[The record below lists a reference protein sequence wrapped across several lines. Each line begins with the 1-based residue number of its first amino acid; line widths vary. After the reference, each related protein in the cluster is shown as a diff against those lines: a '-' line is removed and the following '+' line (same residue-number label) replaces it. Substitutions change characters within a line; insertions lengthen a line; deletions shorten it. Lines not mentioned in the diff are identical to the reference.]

1 MNMNNPSSSFIQGIN
16 NTVEA
21 NKFNPQGLQQEV
33 AQNSRKPIFQQ
44 DLVRLISAEI
54 INKQMADTQNSVN
67 LALNPESSTVAE
79 QTFQTT
85 SRNMEAQVA
94 QRVAGVNAV
103 KAAERNKQMNALMG
117 PRGTG
122 IQSLPTNLSMNR
134 SNTASMGGIVGAA
147 MGGHIRGYAQGGVAS
162 FDGTDGSVVDGDT
175 AAVKEPYTVG
185 SALGEGTDYVV
196 ELAEDNI
203 LATIALGIA
212 GARVKKVQRAG
223 KTLYRMGKSVYDDAL
238 AMYKNGNYGRKQRN
252 QRMID
257 RGVNTGYTAAAAA
270 TIPDVLDIPL
280 DDGTSTTP
288 KPAAEEVVPLTGIT
302 ETDEEQMQRLL
313 AEEMEEERLTEEA
326 NAIPNAIDASTR
338 RQQAALTSS
347 LDATNTG
354 ILAAKNLGEEQA
366 DSRKTYEAA
375 LRDSAER
382 GEREA
387 QQGIMRRSNLTATTE
402 GDLKKGQEDYIA
414 DLENLANNARGGR
427 REALRDLL
435 YGLSQVSRGSNLGD
449 GLGIA
454 GRTMIDREQ
463 GREDKAFGIDQKIAD
478 AKRGDVTELNALKL
492 SNNAGIQDLRTS
504 LANMRTSNQ
513 RMLASTNAETAQ
525 LAQTNL
531 NSITTLTQIAA
542 DSSLKS
548 AAIEY
553 KGLIAKLEAAS
564 RDATL
569 VIQGRANEIQAE
581 GQTSKNLIAIIEGL
595 NDTIQNIS
603 TLSPEGK
610 DDPRLPGYITE
621 TNGYLA
627 QLKILLSGESSST
640 SGAGFTVERVE

>member
-1 MNMNNPSSSFIQGIN
+1 MNNPSSSFIQGIN
-16 NTVEA
+16 NTVDA
-21 NKFNPQGLQQEV
+21 NRLNPQALQQEV
-33 AQNSRKPIFQQ
+33 AQDSRKPIFQQ

-134 SNTASMGGIVGAA
+134 SNTASMGGIVNAA

-162 FDGTDGSVVDGDT
+162 FDGTGDSLVDGDT
-175 AAVKEPYTVG
+175 PTVEEPYTVG

-196 ELAEDNI
+196 ELAEDNV
-203 LATIALGIA
+203 LASIALGIA
-212 GARVKKVQRAG
+212 VGRVKKVQRAG
-223 KTLYRMGKSVYDDAL
+223 KTVLRMGKSVYDDAL
-238 AMYKNGNYGRKQRN
+238 AIYNRTSGKRRN

-288 KPAAEEVVPLTGIT
+288 EEAPPEEAPLTGIT
-302 ETDEEQMQRLL
+302 ETDEERMQKLL
-313 AEEMEEERLTEEA
+313 AAEMEEGRLTEEA

-347 LDATNTG
+347 LDTTNTG
-354 ILAAKNLGEEQA
+354 ILAARTLGEGQA
-366 DSRKTYEAA
+366 ANRKTFEDD
-375 LRDSAER
+375 LRGRAER

-402 GDLKKGQEDYIA
+402 GDLKKGQETYIT
-414 DLENLANNARGGR
+414 DLEDLANNARGGR

-435 YGLSQVSRGSNLGD
+435 YGLSQVGRGSNLGD

-478 AKRGDVTELNALKL
+478 AKRGDVTELNALRL
-492 SNNAGIQDLRTS
+492 SNDAGIQDLRTS

-513 RMLASTNAETAQ
+513 AFLASTNAQTAQ

-542 DSSLKS
+542 DSSLKG

-569 VIQGRANEIQAE
+569 VIQGRANEIQAK

-595 NDTIQNIS
+595 NATIQNIS
-603 TLSPEGK
+603 TLSPQAK
-610 DDPRLPGYITE
+610 DDPRLPGLVTE
-621 TNGYLA
+621 TNEYLA
-627 QLKILLSGESSST
+627 QLKTILSGESSPEL
-640 SGAGFTVERVE
+640 AEPEPPI

>member
-16 NTVEA
+16 NTVDA
-21 NKFNPQGLQQEV
+21 NRLNPQALQQEV
-33 AQNSRKPIFQQ
+33 AQDSRKPIFQQ

-162 FDGTDGSVVDGDT
+162 FDGTGDSLVDGDT
-175 AAVKEPYTVG
+175 PTVEEPYTVG

-196 ELAEDNI
+196 ELAEDNV
-203 LATIALGIA
+203 LASIALGIA
-212 GARVKKVQRAG
+212 VGRVKKVQRAG
-223 KTLYRMGKSVYDDAL
+223 KTVLRMGKSVYDDAL
-238 AMYKNGNYGRKQRN
+238 AIYNRTSGKRRN

-288 KPAAEEVVPLTGIT
+288 KIDEEVVPLTGIT
-302 ETDEEQMQRLL
+302 ETDEERMQKLL
-313 AEEMEEERLTEEA
+313 AAEMEEGRLTEEA

-347 LDATNTG
+347 LDTTNTG
-354 ILAAKNLGEEQA
+354 ILAARTLGEGQA
-366 DSRKTYEAA
+366 ANRKTFEDD

-382 GEREA
+382 GESQLNAAITGRD
-387 QQGIMRRSNLTATTE
+387 NLATNTE
-402 GDLKKGQEDYIA
+402 RDLKTGQETYIT

-435 YGLSQVSRGSNLGD
+435 YGLSQVGRGSNLGD

-478 AKRGDVTELNALKL
+478 AKRGDVTELNALRL
-492 SNNAGIQDLRTS
+492 SNDAGIQDLRTS

-513 RMLASTNAETAQ
+513 AFLASTNAQTAQ

-548 AAIEY
+548 AGIEY

-603 TLSPEGK
+603 TLSPQAK
-610 DDPRLPGYITE
+610 DDPRLPGLITE

-627 QLKILLSGESSST
+627 QLKTILSGESSPEP
-640 SGAGFTVERVE
+640 AEPEPPI

>member
-16 NTVEA
+16 NTVDA
-21 NKFNPQGLQQEV
+21 NRLNPQALQQEV
-33 AQNSRKPIFQQ
+33 AQDSRKPIFQQ

-134 SNTASMGGIVGAA
+134 SNTASMGGIVNAA

-162 FDGTDGSVVDGDT
+162 FDGTGDSLVDGDT
-175 AAVKEPYTVG
+175 PTVEEPYSIG

-196 ELAEDNI
+196 ELAEDNV
-203 LATIALGIA
+203 LASIALGIA
-212 GARVKKVQRAG
+212 VGRVKKVQRAG
-223 KTLYRMGKSVYDDAL
+223 KTVLRMGKSVYDDAL
-238 AMYKNGNYGRKQRN
+238 AIYNRTSGKRRN

-280 DDGTSTTP
+280 DDGTSTIP
-288 KPAAEEVVPLTGIT
+288 EEAPPEEAPLTGIT
-302 ETDEEQMQRLL
+302 ETDEERMQKLL
-313 AEEMEEERLTEEA
+313 AAEMEEGRLTEEA

-347 LDATNTG
+347 LDTTNTG
-354 ILAAKNLGEEQA
+354 ILAARTLGEGQA
-366 DSRKTYEAA
+366 ANRKTFEDD
-375 LRDSAER
+375 LRNSAER

-402 GDLKKGQEDYIA
+402 GDLKKGQETYIT
-414 DLENLANNARGGR
+414 DLEDLANNARGGR

-435 YGLSQVSRGSNLGD
+435 YGLSQVGRGSNLGD

-478 AKRGDVTELNALKL
+478 VKRGDVTELNALRL
-492 SNNAGIQDLRTS
+492 SNDAGIQDLRTS
-504 LANMRTSNQ
+504 LANTRTSNQ
-513 RMLASTNAETAQ
+513 ALLASTNAQTAQ

-542 DSSLKS
+542 DSSLKG

-603 TLSPEGK
+603 LVSPEAEN
-610 DDPRLPGYITE
+610 DPRLPGLITE

-627 QLKILLSGESSST
+627 QLKTILSGESSPEP
-640 SGAGFTVERVE
+640 AEPEPPI

>member
-16 NTVEA
+16 NTVDA
-21 NKFNPQGLQQEV
+21 NRLNPQALQQEV
-33 AQNSRKPIFQQ
+33 AQDSRKPIFQQ

-162 FDGTDGSVVDGDT
+162 FDGTGDSLVDGDT
-175 AAVKEPYTVG
+175 PTVEEPYTVG

-196 ELAEDNI
+196 ELAEDNM
-203 LATIALGIA
+203 LASIALGIA
-212 GARVKKVQRAG
+212 VGRVKKVQRAG
-223 KTLYRMGKSVYDDAL
+223 KTVYRMSKSVYDDAL
-238 AMYKNGNYGRKQRN
+238 AIYNRTSGKRRN

-288 KPAAEEVVPLTGIT
+288 KIDEEVVPLTGIT
-302 ETDEEQMQRLL
+302 ETDEERMQKLL
-313 AEEMEEERLTEEA
+313 AAEMEGTQRAEKA

-347 LDATNTG
+347 LDTTNTG
-354 ILAAKNLGEEQA
+354 ILAARNLGEGQA
-366 DSRKTYEAA
+366 ANRKTFEDD
-375 LRDSAER
+375 LRNSAER
-382 GEREA
+382 GESQLNAAITGRD
-387 QQGIMRRSNLTATTE
+387 NLATNTE
-402 GDLKKGQEDYIA
+402 RDLKTGQETYIT

-435 YGLSQVSRGSNLGD
+435 YGLSQVGRGSNLGD

-513 RMLASTNAETAQ
+513 ALLASTNAQTAQ

-531 NSITTLTQIAA
+531 KSITALTQIAA

-548 AAIEY
+548 AGIEY

-603 TLSPEGK
+603 TLSPQAK
-610 DDPRLPGYITE
+610 DDPRLPGLITE
-621 TNGYLA
+621 TNEYLA
-627 QLKILLSGESSST
+627 QLKTILSGESSPEL
-640 SGAGFTVERVE
+640 AEPEPPI

>member
-67 LALNPESSTVAE
+67 LALNPESSTIAE
-79 QTFQTT
+79 QTFKTV
-85 SRNMEAQVA
+85 SKNMEADVA

-103 KAAERNKQMNALMG
+103 KAAERNKKMNALMG
-117 PRGTG
+117 RQGTG
-122 IQSLPTNLSMNR
+122 IQSLPTNLNMDRANA
-134 SNTASMGGIVGAA
+134 ASMGGIVGAA

-463 GREDKAFGIDQKIAD
+463 GREDKAFGIEKEKIGAE
-478 AKRGDVTELNALKL
+478 RGLAALQQQG
-492 SNNAGIQDLRTS
+492 AIT
-504 LANMRTSNQ
+504 LANMDLGNAKDLTAARNALNATIESVAAATRDSDSQTIKLGMDLNRNTREVLTLMGSNKIEQATVKSKAVTAKIAATQ
-513 RMLASTNAETAQ
+513 RLLSTEVLKAQGDKFKIEALSGAVSGMSDVITAAKISETLTEEQLASIQN
-525 LAQTNL
+525 N
-531 NSITTLTQIAA
+531 IT
-542 DSSLKS
+542 
-548 AAIEY
+548 
-553 KGLIAKLEAAS
+553 
-564 RDATL
+564 
-569 VIQGRANEIQAE
+569 
-581 GQTSKNLIAIIEGL
+581 AIIGEINKAVGV
-595 NDTIQNIS
+595 QS
-603 TLSPEGK
+603 EPAEPGPPE
-610 DDPRLPGYITE
+610 
-621 TNGYLA
+621 
-627 QLKILLSGESSST
+627 
-640 SGAGFTVERVE
+640 

>member
-16 NTVEA
+16 NTVDA
-21 NKFNPQGLQQEV
+21 NRLNPQALQQEV
-33 AQNSRKPIFQQ
+33 AQDSRKPIFQQ

-162 FDGTDGSVVDGDT
+162 FDGTGDSLVDGDT
-175 AAVKEPYTVG
+175 PTVEEPYTVG

-196 ELAEDNI
+196 ELAEDNM

-223 KTLYRMGKSVYDDAL
+223 KTVYRMGKSVYDDAL
-238 AMYKNGNYGRKQRN
+238 AVYNRTSGKRRN

-288 KPAAEEVVPLTGIT
+288 KIDEEVVPLTGIT
-302 ETDEEQMQRLL
+302 ETDEERMQKLL
-313 AEEMEEERLTEEA
+313 AAEMEEGRLTEEA

-347 LDATNTG
+347 LDTTNTG
-354 ILAAKNLGEEQA
+354 ILAARALGEGQA
-366 DSRKTYEAA
+366 DNRKTYEDN
-375 LRDSAER
+375 LRNSAER
-382 GEREA
+382 GESQLNAAITGRD
-387 QQGIMRRSNLTATTE
+387 NLATNTE
-402 GDLKKGQEDYIA
+402 RDLKTGQETYIT

-435 YGLSQVSRGSNLGD
+435 YGLSQVGRGSNLGD

-513 RMLASTNAETAQ
+513 ALLASTNAQTAQ

-548 AAIEY
+548 AGIEY

-581 GQTSKNLIAIIEGL
+581 GQTSKYLIAIIEGL
-595 NDTIQNIS
+595 NDTIRNIS
-603 TLSPEGK
+603 MVSPQAK
-610 DDPRLPGYITE
+610 DDPRLPGLITE
-621 TNGYLA
+621 TNEYLA
-627 QLKILLSGESSST
+627 QLKTILSGESSPEPEPEPPT
-640 SGAGFTVERVE
+640 

>member
-16 NTVEA
+16 NTVDA
-21 NKFNPQGLQQEV
+21 NRLNPQALQQEV
-33 AQNSRKPIFQQ
+33 AQDSRKPIFQQ

-162 FDGTDGSVVDGDT
+162 FDGTGDSLVDGDT
-175 AAVKEPYTVG
+175 PTVEEPYTVG

-196 ELAEDNI
+196 ELAEDNM
-203 LATIALGIA
+203 LASIALGIA
-212 GARVKKVQRAG
+212 VGRVKKVQRAG
-223 KTLYRMGKSVYDDAL
+223 KTVYRMGKSVYDDAL
-238 AMYKNGNYGRKQRN
+238 AIYNRTSGKRRN

-288 KPAAEEVVPLTGIT
+288 KIDEEVVPLTGIT
-302 ETDEEQMQRLL
+302 ETDEERMQKLLAAEMEGMQR
-313 AEEMEEERLTEEA
+313 AEKA

-347 LDATNTG
+347 LDTTNTG
-354 ILAAKNLGEEQA
+354 ILAARALGEGQA
-366 DSRKTYEAA
+366 ANRKTFEDD
-375 LRDSAER
+375 LRNSAER
-382 GEREA
+382 GESQLNAAITGRD
-387 QQGIMRRSNLTATTE
+387 NLATNTE
-402 GDLKKGQEDYIA
+402 RDLKTGQETYIT

-435 YGLSQVSRGSNLGD
+435 YGLSQVGRGSNLGD

-478 AKRGDVTELNALKL
+478 VKRGDVTELNALKL

-513 RMLASTNAETAQ
+513 ALLASTNAQTAQ

-548 AAIEY
+548 AGIEY

-569 VIQGRANEIQAE
+569 AIQGRANEIQAE

-603 TLSPEGK
+603 TLSPQAK
-610 DDPRLPGYITE
+610 DDPRLPGLITE
-621 TNGYLA
+621 TNEYLA
-627 QLKILLSGESSST
+627 QLKTILSGESSPEPEPEPPT
-640 SGAGFTVERVE
+640 

>member
-16 NTVEA
+16 NTVDA
-21 NKFNPQGLQQEV
+21 NRLNPQALQQEV
-33 AQNSRKPIFQQ
+33 AQDSRKPIFQQ

-162 FDGTDGSVVDGDT
+162 FDGTGDSLVDGDT
-175 AAVKEPYTVG
+175 PTVEEPYTVG

-196 ELAEDNI
+196 ELAEDNV
-203 LATIALGIA
+203 LASIALGIA
-212 GARVKKVQRAG
+212 VGRVKKVQRAG
-223 KTLYRMGKSVYDDAL
+223 KTVLRMGKSVYDDAL
-238 AMYKNGNYGRKQRN
+238 AIYNRTSGKRRN

-288 KPAAEEVVPLTGIT
+288 KIDEEVVPLTGIT
-302 ETDEEQMQRLL
+302 ETDEERMQKLL
-313 AEEMEEERLTEEA
+313 AAEMEEGRLTEEA

-347 LDATNTG
+347 LDTTNTG
-354 ILAAKNLGEEQA
+354 ILAARTLGEGQA
-366 DSRKTYEAA
+366 ANRKTFEDD

-382 GEREA
+382 GESQLNAAITGRD
-387 QQGIMRRSNLTATTE
+387 NLATNTE
-402 GDLKKGQEDYIA
+402 RDLKTGQETYIT

-435 YGLSQVSRGSNLGD
+435 YGLSQVGRGSNLGD

-478 AKRGDVTELNALKL
+478 AKRGDVTELNALRL
-492 SNNAGIQDLRTS
+492 SNDAGIQDLRTS
-504 LANMRTSNQ
+504 LANTRTSNQ
-513 RMLASTNAETAQ
+513 ALLASTNAQTAQ

-548 AAIEY
+548 AGIEY

-569 VIQGRANEIQAE
+569 VIQGRANEIQAK

-603 TLSPEGK
+603 TLSPQAK
-610 DDPRLPGYITE
+610 DDPRLPGLITE
-621 TNGYLA
+621 TNEYLA
-627 QLKILLSGESSST
+627 QLKTILSGESSPEL
-640 SGAGFTVERVE
+640 AEPEPPI

>member
-16 NTVEA
+16 NTVDA
-21 NKFNPQGLQQEV
+21 NRLNPQALQQEV
-33 AQNSRKPIFQQ
+33 AQDSRKPIFQQ

-162 FDGTDGSVVDGDT
+162 FDGTGDSLVDGDT
-175 AAVKEPYTVG
+175 PTVEEPYTVG

-196 ELAEDNI
+196 ELAEDNM
-203 LATIALGIA
+203 LASIALGIA
-212 GARVKKVQRAG
+212 VGRVKKVQRAG
-223 KTLYRMGKSVYDDAL
+223 KTVYRMSKSVYDDAL
-238 AMYKNGNYGRKQRN
+238 AIYNRTSGKRRN

-288 KPAAEEVVPLTGIT
+288 KIDEEVVPLTGIT
-302 ETDEEQMQRLL
+302 ETDEERMQKLL
-313 AEEMEEERLTEEA
+313 AAEMEGTQRAEKA

-347 LDATNTG
+347 LDTTNTG
-354 ILAAKNLGEEQA
+354 ILAARNLGEGQA
-366 DSRKTYEAA
+366 ANRKTFEDD
-375 LRDSAER
+375 LRNSAER
-382 GEREA
+382 GESQLNAAITGRD
-387 QQGIMRRSNLTATTE
+387 NLATNTE
-402 GDLKKGQEDYIA
+402 RDLKTGQETYIT

-449 GLGIA
+449 GLGIGA
-454 GRTMIDREQ
+454 QTMMDREQ
-463 GREDKAFGIDQKIAD
+463 AREDTAFGIDQKIAD

-513 RMLASTNAETAQ
+513 AFLASTNAQTAQ

-542 DSSLKS
+542 DSSLKG

-595 NDTIQNIS
+595 NTTIQNIS
-603 TLSPEGK
+603 LVSPQGRK
-610 DDPRLPGYITE
+610 DPRLPGYITE
-621 TNGYLA
+621 TNEYLA
-627 QLKILLSGESSST
+627 QLKTILSGESSPEPEPEPPT
-640 SGAGFTVERVE
+640 

>member
-16 NTVEA
+16 NTVDA
-21 NKFNPQGLQQEV
+21 NRLNPQALQQEV
-33 AQNSRKPIFQQ
+33 AQDSRKPIFQQ

-162 FDGTDGSVVDGDT
+162 FDGTGDSLVDGDT
-175 AAVKEPYTVG
+175 PTVEEPYTVG

-196 ELAEDNI
+196 ELAEDNM

-212 GARVKKVQRAG
+212 GARVKKVQRG
-223 KTLYRMGKSVYDDAL
+223 VKSVIQMSKSVYDDAL
-238 AMYKNGNYGRKQRN
+238 AIYKNGNYGRKQRN
-252 QRMID
+252 QRMLD
-257 RGVNTGYTAAAAA
+257 RGVKTGYTAAVAA

-288 KPAAEEVVPLTGIT
+288 KIDEEVVPLTGIT
-302 ETDEEQMQRLL
+302 ETDEERMQKLLAAEMEGMQR
-313 AEEMEEERLTEEA
+313 AEKA
-326 NAIPNAIDASTR
+326 NAIPNAIDASTST
-338 RQQAALTSS
+338 QQDALAKS
-347 LDATNTG
+347 LDTTNTG
-354 ILAAKNLGEEQA
+354 ILAARALGEGQA
-366 DSRKTYEAA
+366 DSRKTYEDN
-375 LRDSAER
+375 LRNSAER
-382 GEREA
+382 GESQLNAAITGRD
-387 QQGIMRRSNLTATTE
+387 NLATNTE
-402 GDLKKGQEDYIA
+402 RDLKTGQETYIT

-435 YGLSQVSRGSNLGD
+435 YGLSQVGRGSNLGD

-478 AKRGDVTELNALKL
+478 VKRGDVTELNALKL

-513 RMLASTNAETAQ
+513 ALLASTNAQTAQ

-531 NSITTLTQIAA
+531 KSITALTQIAA

-548 AAIEY
+548 AGIEY

-569 VIQGRANEIQAE
+569 AIQGRANEIQAE

-595 NDTIQNIS
+595 NTTIQNIS
-603 TLSPEGK
+603 LVSPQGRK
-610 DDPRLPGYITE
+610 DPRLPGYITE
-621 TNGYLA
+621 TNEYLA
-627 QLKILLSGESSST
+627 QLKTILSGESSPEL
-640 SGAGFTVERVE
+640 AEPEPPI

>member
-16 NTVEA
+16 NTVDA
-21 NKFNPQGLQQEV
+21 NRLNPQALQQEV
-33 AQNSRKPIFQQ
+33 AQDSRKPIFQQ

-162 FDGTDGSVVDGDT
+162 FDGTGDSLVDGDT
-175 AAVKEPYTVG
+175 PTVEEPYSIG

-196 ELAEDNI
+196 ELAEDNM
-203 LATIALGIA
+203 LASIALGIA
-212 GARVKKVQRAG
+212 VGRVKKVQRAG
-223 KTLYRMGKSVYDDAL
+223 KTVLRMGKSVYDDAL
-238 AMYKNGNYGRKQRN
+238 AIYNRTSGKRRN

-257 RGVNTGYTAAAAA
+257 RGVKTGYTAAAAA

-288 KPAAEEVVPLTGIT
+288 EEAPPEEAPLTGIT
-302 ETDEEQMQRLL
+302 ETDEERMQKLL
-313 AEEMEEERLTEEA
+313 AAEMEEGRLTEEA

-347 LDATNTG
+347 LDTTNTG
-354 ILAAKNLGEEQA
+354 ILAARTLGEEQA
-366 DSRKTYEAA
+366 ANRKTFEDD
-375 LRDSAER
+375 LRGRAER
-382 GEREA
+382 GESDLST
-387 QQGIMRRSNLTATTE
+387 GIMRRSNLATNTE
-402 GDLKKGQEDYIA
+402 RDLKKGQETYIT
-414 DLENLANNARGGR
+414 DLEDLANNARGGR

-435 YGLSQVSRGSNLGD
+435 YGLSQVGRGSNLGD

-478 AKRGDVTELNALKL
+478 AKRGDVTELNALRL
-492 SNNAGIQDLRTS
+492 SNDAGIQDLRTS
-504 LANMRTSNQ
+504 LANTRTSNQ
-513 RMLASTNAETAQ
+513 ALLASTNAQTAQ

-542 DSSLKS
+542 DSSLKG

-569 VIQGRANEIQAE
+569 VIQGRANEIQAK

-595 NDTIQNIS
+595 NATIQNIS
-603 TLSPEGK
+603 TLSPQAK
-610 DDPRLPGYITE
+610 DDPRLPGLVTE
-621 TNGYLA
+621 TNEYLA
-627 QLKILLSGESSST
+627 QLKTILSGESSPEL
-640 SGAGFTVERVE
+640 AEPEPPI

>member
-16 NTVEA
+16 NTVDA
-21 NKFNPQGLQQEV
+21 NRLNPQALQQEV
-33 AQNSRKPIFQQ
+33 AQDSRKPIFQQ

-134 SNTASMGGIVGAA
+134 SNTASMGGIVNAA

-162 FDGTDGSVVDGDT
+162 FDGTGDSLVDGDT
-175 AAVKEPYTVG
+175 PTVEEPYTVG

-196 ELAEDNI
+196 ELAEDNV
-203 LATIALGIA
+203 LASIALGIA
-212 GARVKKVQRAG
+212 VGRVKKVQRAG
-223 KTLYRMGKSVYDDAL
+223 KTVLRMGKSVYDDAL
-238 AMYKNGNYGRKQRN
+238 AIYNRTSGKRRN

-288 KPAAEEVVPLTGIT
+288 EEAPPEEAPLTGIT
-302 ETDEEQMQRLL
+302 ETDEERMQKLL
-313 AEEMEEERLTEEA
+313 AAEMEEGRLTEEA

-347 LDATNTG
+347 LDTTNTG
-354 ILAAKNLGEEQA
+354 ILAARTLGEGQA
-366 DSRKTYEAA
+366 ANRKTFEDD
-375 LRDSAER
+375 LRGRAER

-402 GDLKKGQEDYIA
+402 GDLKKGQETYIT
-414 DLENLANNARGGR
+414 DLEDLANNARGGR

-435 YGLSQVSRGSNLGD
+435 YGLSQVGRGSNLGD

-478 AKRGDVTELNALKL
+478 AKRGDVTELNALRL
-492 SNNAGIQDLRTS
+492 SNDAGIQDLRTS
-504 LANMRTSNQ
+504 LANTRTSNQ
-513 RMLASTNAETAQ
+513 ALLASTNAQTAQ

-542 DSSLKS
+542 DSSLKG

-569 VIQGRANEIQAE
+569 VIQGRANEIQAK

-595 NDTIQNIS
+595 NATIQNIS
-603 TLSPEGK
+603 TLSPQAK
-610 DDPRLPGYITE
+610 DDPRLPGLVTE
-621 TNGYLA
+621 TNEYLA
-627 QLKILLSGESSST
+627 QLKTILSGESSPEL
-640 SGAGFTVERVE
+640 AEPEPPI

>member
-16 NTVEA
+16 NTVDA
-21 NKFNPQGLQQEV
+21 NRLNPQALQQEV
-33 AQNSRKPIFQQ
+33 AQDSRKPIFQQ

-162 FDGTDGSVVDGDT
+162 FDGTGDSLVDGDT
-175 AAVKEPYTVG
+175 PTVEEPYSIG

-196 ELAEDNI
+196 ELAEDNV
-203 LATIALGIA
+203 LASIALGIA
-212 GARVKKVQRAG
+212 VGRVKKVQRAG
-223 KTLYRMGKSVYDDAL
+223 KTVLRMGKSVYDDAL
-238 AMYKNGNYGRKQRN
+238 AIYNRTSGKRRN

-257 RGVNTGYTAAAAA
+257 RGVKTGYTAAAAA

-280 DDGTSTTP
+280 DDGTSTIP
-288 KPAAEEVVPLTGIT
+288 EEAPPEEAPLTGIT
-302 ETDEEQMQRLL
+302 ETDEERMQKLLAAEMEGMQR
-313 AEEMEEERLTEEA
+313 AEKA

-347 LDATNTG
+347 LDTTNTG
-354 ILAAKNLGEEQA
+354 ILAARTLGEEQA
-366 DSRKTYEAA
+366 ANRKTFEDD
-375 LRDSAER
+375 LRGRAER

-402 GDLKKGQEDYIA
+402 GDLKKGQETYIT
-414 DLENLANNARGGR
+414 DLEDLANNARGGR

-435 YGLSQVSRGSNLGD
+435 YGLSQVGRGSNLGD

-478 AKRGDVTELNALKL
+478 AKRGDVTELNALRL
-492 SNNAGIQDLRTS
+492 SNDAGIQDLRTS
-504 LANMRTSNQ
+504 LANTRTSNQ
-513 RMLASTNAETAQ
+513 ALLASTNAQTAQ

-542 DSSLKS
+542 DSSLKG

-569 VIQGRANEIQAE
+569 VIQGRANEIQAK

-595 NDTIQNIS
+595 NATIQNIS
-603 TLSPEGK
+603 TLSPQAK
-610 DDPRLPGYITE
+610 DDPRLPGLVTE
-621 TNGYLA
+621 TNEYLA
-627 QLKILLSGESSST
+627 QLKTILSGESSPEL
-640 SGAGFTVERVE
+640 AEPEPPI